1 LILAILLAGC
11 SKDNPAEP
19 EEDPDLILTQDIGTA
34 GGTIST
40 DSLIVSI
47 PPRAFDSAY
56 AVKLF
61 HGSVAS
67 PYDSVAVT
75 DKYRLEGLPGSMTI
89 PVDIYLKTSDS
100 VGDTSWVPWE
110 SQP

>member
-1 LILAILLAGC
+1 MKIRNIICILILAILLAGC

-67 PYDSVAVT
+67 PCGSNRQVSPGRLTGQYDYS
-75 DKYRLEGLPGSMTI
+75 G
-89 PVDIYLKTSDS
+89 
-100 VGDTSWVPWE
+100 
-110 SQP
+110 